1 MTDKLTGPPMK
12 TGLEEW
18 AAYPEKDLYDWI
30 RNSQALIE
38 KGHPQ
43 AIKIWNEYK
52 PVVMTPFPNLKDEEI
67 ADILA
72 YVHGV
77 IDGTYPP
84 KEVAAAPAGGAAT
97 QEASNNNWIY
107 VGIFGLLALLA
118 LILAGISRNL
128 KAIENEKNGEPVEK
142 KSLVQLLT
150 SKSVIGVVLFALIVL
165 GSFTT
170 VNNAIQ
176 LGRQQNYA
184 PDQPIKFSPR
194 DTCWY

>member
-1 MTDKLTGPPMK
+1 MHYINIRSLKSLFVLLVTLFTISVVNAADLKKGANLFKANCATCHNKNMTDMLTGPPMK

-77 IDGTYPP
+77 IDGTYRP
-84 KEVAAAPAGGAAT
+84 KK
-97 QEASNNNWIY
+97 
-107 VGIFGLLALLA
+107 LLLHRLGE
-118 LILAGISRNL
+118 LRL
-128 KAIENEKNGEPVEK
+128 KKRPTI
-142 KSLVQLLT
+142 
-150 SKSVIGVVLFALIVL
+150 IGFI
-165 GSFTT
+165 
-170 VNNAIQ
+170 
-176 LGRQQNYA
+176 
-184 PDQPIKFSPR
+184 
-194 DTCWY
+194 